1 MSSNRINYLV
11 SRGNS
16 KVTHTHTNL
25 SLKPRVCLSIYDL
38 LVDTRHVKFKND
50 SGIYQR
56 CTLITSYDMCCAK
69 LNKFSI
75 VKLMVTGPHREK
87 FGVNKK
93 ALNNWIRL
101 SQNCVK
107 RINELKIYYSRNSA
121 HKQSLREN
129 CPYLEILGL
138 RSEVWQRLSTI

>member
-50 SGIYQR
+50 NGMYQR
-56 CTLITSYDMCCAK
+56 CALITSYDMCCAK

-87 FGVNKK
+87 FSVNKK
-93 ALNNWIRL
+93 ALNN
-101 SQNCVK
+101 
-107 RINELKIYYSRNSA
+107 
-121 HKQSLREN
+121 
-129 CPYLEILGL
+129 
-138 RSEVWQRLSTI
+138 